1 MADGDEK
8 KVMIDETRE
17 EPWKYEA
24 ERVCD
29 MDGLILVPERLVV
42 ASISYFILI
51 PVFFLRMSLD
61 SLRTVNMVVAKDYW
75 MSRRAMEERCK
86 GRRKFRVQ
94 QRRKEERSQSAG
106 PLQACCWPPGK
117 CWLRRQL
124 RLWDD

>member
-42 ASISYFILI
+42 ASILFYFILI
-51 PVFFLRMSLD
+51 PLFFRMSLD
-61 SLRTVNMVVAKDYW
+61 PLRTVNMVVAKDYW
-75 MSRRAMEERCK
+75 MSRRPMEEKCK

-94 QRRKEERSQSAG
+94 QRRKQQRSQSAG
-106 PLQACCWPPGK
+106 PLQACCWTPEK
-117 CWLRRQL
+117 RWLRRQL
-124 RLWDD
+124 RIWDD

>member
-42 ASISYFILI
+42 ASILFYFILI
-51 PVFFLRMSLD
+51 PVFFQDEPWPFEDSQHGGGQGLLD
-61 SLRTVNMVVAKDYW
+61 ESE
-75 MSRRAMEERCK
+75 SH
-86 GRRKFRVQ
+86 GREVQ
-94 QRRKEERSQSAG
+94 GKEEIQSTAEEEG
-106 PLQACCWPPGK
+106 PLQTCC
-117 CWLRRQL
+117 
-124 RLWDD
+124 

>member
-42 ASISYFILI
+42 ASILFYFILI
-51 PVFFLRMSLD
+51 PVFFRMSLD
-61 SLRTVNMVVAKDYW
+61 PLRTVNMVVAKDYW
-75 MSRRAMEERCK
+75 MSRRAMEDKCK

-117 CWLRRQL
+117 RWLRRHL